1 MMNFELCHKMKR
13 IEASYSWYSYG
24 LRLSSLII
32 PLLCR
37 TRIFLSLYDSE
48 VEEECDVGLNRHLV
62 CLRNI
67 DSIENLAHQY
77 FAKIMFS
84 RKSLLGISLVFM

>member
-1 MMNFELCHKMKR
+1 M
-13 IEASYSWYSYG
+13 A

-48 VEEECDVGLNRHLV
+48 VEEGCDVGLNRHLV